1 MGNRRMGLNR
11 MEKLM
16 ESLTREIDLGGS
28 SIRFKHKV
36 EAVTNAAVVT
46 RTLTATESG
55 TLFTITNTTVDNN
68 ITFTLPTMATALAG
82 VWYDFVFLVDCDDGA
97 DVIFTTGANGTDIYG
112 GVITGAANSTV
123 QDFDGLSK
131 ITVDG
136 SAAQTVQGMRLTFM
150 ADGTNWHLTG
160 YNPVAIGTSML
171 VENASA

>member
-1 MGNRRMGLNR
+1 MGTKRLGLARVEALLENLKR
-11 MEKLM
+11 DL
-16 ESLTREIDLGGS
+16 DLGGS
-28 SIRFKHKV
+28 SIRYKHKV
-36 EAVTNAAVVT
+36 EAITNAAVVT
-46 RTLTATESG
+46 RTLTAAESG

-68 ITFTLPTMATALAG
+68 ITFTFPTMATALAG
-82 VWYDFVFLVDCDDGA
+82 VWYDFVFLVDCDDNA

-112 GVITGAANSTV
+112 GVITGAANSKV

-131 ITVDG
+131 ITVDA